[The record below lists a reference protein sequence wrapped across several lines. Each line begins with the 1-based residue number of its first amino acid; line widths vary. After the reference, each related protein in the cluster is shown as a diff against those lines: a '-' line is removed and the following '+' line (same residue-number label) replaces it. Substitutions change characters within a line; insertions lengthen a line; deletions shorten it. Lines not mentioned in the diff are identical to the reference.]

1 MPYRLKP
8 RTSPTEL
15 LTRIDRLEAAIRN
28 LTGNIEQLQYHNQQ
42 LEQQVQRLQAEVQGG
57 APVPSATPQRPG
69 AQYLPPASTPPVVA
83 AAPPIGSLA
92 SPRPQYSA
100 PPPGPPPVIAATPIA
115 PPAPIESAPPA
126 STTRRG
132 DAFDPSANP
141 NAPGVPRP
149 LGTSTAA
156 TEPPPPVA
164 EGPPGSGPRQ
174 IVSPLDL
181 SRSPP
186 SAGAVPR
193 GELPAPPPVN
203 TSATGAMQATL
214 PPGNTAR
221 DEYDLAYGYVLH
233 RDYSLAADAFRV
245 FLRQYPS
252 DRLAPEALY
261 WLGESLFQQQ
271 KYRDAAEFV
280 PHGLDEIRDHGTRAG
295 GAIAAGRVACGIG
308 RKGSS
313 LCFARRGAAQIST
326 RRAECKTDRA
336 AGSEAWSLLTRL
348 FATTKRTRCSVVL
361 KICAGSFLPCPV
373 APNSTALLVLAAR
386 WAKGLSKRHK
396 HPPKLAAVTIDHGL
410 RRNRDAK
417 RSP

>member
-1 MPYRLKP
+1 MLTAACLPKSLLAMIRSSFVFVVVFTCAFGAVSA
-8 RTSPTEL
+8 RAQDSPTEL

-57 APVPSATPQRPG
+57 APAPSATPQRPS

-271 KYRDAAEFV
+271 KYRDAAELFLTV
-280 PHGLDEIRDHGTRAG
+280 STKYETTARAPEALLRLG
-295 GAIAAGRVACGIG
+295 ESLAALGEKEAACASLGEVL
-308 RKGSS
+308 RKYP
-313 LCFARRGAAQIST
+313 RAAQNVKQT
-326 RRAECKTDRA
+326 VQRDQ
-336 AGSEAWSLLTRL
+336 
-348 FATTKRTRCSVVL
+348 KRGHC
-361 KICAGSFLPCPV
+361 
-373 APNSTALLVLAAR
+373 
-386 WAKGLSKRHK
+386 
-396 HPPKLAAVTIDHGL
+396 
-410 RRNRDAK
+410 
-417 RSP
+417 